1 MESWG
6 QFINAYLINN
16 VRGDTTITGAC
27 HSAALVGGDGTIWAA
42 TEGFSFNSNSK
53 VKVAKD
59 DGSYEEISINEFDH
73 IKDAIEHKGDTSKMK
88 KGGVHFGGNKF
99 IVTDGFQGEDYY
111 TQYFKESE
119 GGAAVTKTK
128 AGNYIIGTWKASA
141 DCNITKNGASKKV
154 KQSVGFCNNAVDDLS
169 KVLVQSGL

>member
-27 HSAALVGGDGTIWAA
+27 HAAALVGGDGTVWAS
-42 TEGFSFNSNSK
+42 TDGFALKTNSS
-53 VKVAKD
+53 VQVAKE
-59 DGSYEEISINEFDH
+59 DGSNENISINEFDH
-73 IKDAIEHKGDTSKMK
+73 IKDAIQHKGDTLKMK
-88 KGGVHFGGNKF
+88 KGGVHFLGQKWV
-99 IVTDGFQGEDYY
+99 VTDGFQGEGYY
-111 TQYFKESE
+111 TQYFKSSN
-119 GGAAVTKTK
+119 GGAAVTLTTG
-128 AGNYIIGTWKASA
+128 GNFIIATWEASKDA
-141 DCNITKNGASKKV
+141 TVTKNGTAKKV